1 MRKLLLGGIVASLAV
16 APAAAGEIVVFCPGA
31 VQSVVRPM
39 AKTFEEKTGNTI
51 KFEFGTAGAIAK
63 KVADG
68 APGDVVLTTDKALAA
83 LAKDGKV
90 DGGSIKDLGSMGVG
104 VAVKAGAPK
113 PDIHDVD
120 AFKKSMLAAKSVMF
134 ANPAKGGQSG
144 IHVAKVF
151 AELGLDKALGEKIQ
165 LRDRGPDGLKEVAAG
180 GIEIGLGQISEILA
194 NKDVVLVGAAAGRR
208 PGRRHIF
215 RRDPQRCKRQG
226 GGEGADRA
234 ADVAGGEGKIQGRRL
249 HRELTEV
256 KQRTFKGR
264 TS

>member
-1 MRKLLLGGIVASLAV
+1 MRKLLLGGIVALLAV
-16 APAAAGEIVVFCPGA
+16 VPAAAGEIVVFCPGA

-39 AKTFEEKTGNTI
+39 AKSFEEKTGNTI

-68 APGDVVLTTDKALAA
+68 ATGDVVVTTDKALAA
-83 LAKDGKV
+83 LAKEGKV

-120 AFKKSMLAAKSVMF
+120 SFRKSMLAAKSVMF

-151 AELGLDKALGEKIQ
+151 AELGLDKELGSKIQ
-165 LRDRGPDGLKEVAAG
+165 LRDRGPDGLKEVAAD
-180 GIEIGLGQISEILA
+180 IEIGLGQISEILA
-194 NKDVVLVGAAAGRR
+194 NKDVVLVGPLPTAIQGAVTFSGAIDSQAKDKAAAKALIDLLTS
-208 PGRRHIF
+208 PEAKEKF
-215 RRDPQRCKRQG
+215 RAVG
-226 GGEGADRA
+226 
-234 ADVAGGEGKIQGRRL
+234 
-249 HRELTEV
+249 LTV
-256 KQRTFKGR
+256 
-264 TS
+264 S

>member
-1 MRKLLLGGIVASLAV
+1 MRKLLPGGIVASLALV
-16 APAAAGEIVVFCPGA
+16 PAITPAAAGEIVVFCPGA

-39 AKTFEEKTGNTI
+39 AKTYEEKTGNTV
-51 KFEFGTAGAIAK
+51 KFEFGTAGAIAR

-68 APGDVVLTTDKALAA
+68 ATGDVVLATDKGLAA

-90 DGGSIKDLGSMGVG
+90 YGGSIKDLGSMGVG

-113 PDIHDVD
+113 PDIHDVG

-134 ANPAKGGQSG
+134 ADPAKGGQSG

-151 AELGLDKALGEKIQ
+151 AELGLNKVLGEKIQ

-194 NKDVVLVGAAAGRR
+194 NKDVVLVGPLPPAIQGAVTFSGAIHSQAKDKAAA
-208 PGRRHIF
+208 
-215 RRDPQRCKRQG
+215 
-226 GGEGADRA
+226 RA
-234 ADVAGGEGKIQGRRL
+234 LI
-249 HRELTEV
+249 ELLTSPEA
-256 KQRTFKGR
+256 KEKFKAVGF
-264 TS
+264 TVS

>member
-1 MRKLLLGGIVASLAV
+1 MRKLLPGGIVASLALV
-16 APAAAGEIVVFCPGA
+16 PAITPAAAGEIVVFCPGA

-39 AKTFEEKTGNTI
+39 AKTYEEKTGNTV
-51 KFEFGTAGAIAK
+51 KFEFGTAGAIAR

-68 APGDVVLTTDKALAA
+68 ATGDVVLATDKGLAA

-134 ANPAKGGQSG
+134 ADPAKSGQSG

-151 AELGLDKALGEKIQ
+151 AELGLNKVLGEKIQ

-194 NKDVVLVGAAAGRR
+194 NKDVVLVGPLPPAIQGAVTFSGAIHSQAKDKAAA
-208 PGRRHIF
+208 
-215 RRDPQRCKRQG
+215 
-226 GGEGADRA
+226 RA
-234 ADVAGGEGKIQGRRL
+234 LI
-249 HRELTEV
+249 ELLTSPEA
-256 KQRTFKGR
+256 KEKFKAVGF
-264 TS
+264 TVS

>member
-1 MRKLLLGGIVASLAV
+1 MRKLLLAGIVASLAV
-16 APAAAGEIVVFCPGA
+16 GPAAAGDIVVFCPGA

-39 AKTFEEKTGNTI
+39 VKTFEEKTGNTV
-51 KFEFGTAGAIAK
+51 KFEFATAGAVAK

-68 APGDVVLTTDKALAA
+68 APGDVVLTTDKALAT

-90 DGGSIKDLGSMGVG
+90 EGASIKDLGSMGVG

-151 AELGLDKALGEKIQ
+151 AELGLDKELGTKIQ

-180 GIEIGLGQISEILA
+180 DIEIGLGQISEILA
-194 NKDVVLVGAAAGRR
+194 NKDVVLVGPLPPAIQGAVTFSGAIHAQAKNKAAAKAL
-208 PGRRHIF
+208 I
-215 RRDPQRCKRQG
+215 D
-226 GGEGADRA
+226 
-234 ADVAGGEGKIQGRRL
+234 L
-249 HRELTEV
+249 LTSPEA
-256 KQRTFKGR
+256 KEKFKAVGF
-264 TS
+264 TVS